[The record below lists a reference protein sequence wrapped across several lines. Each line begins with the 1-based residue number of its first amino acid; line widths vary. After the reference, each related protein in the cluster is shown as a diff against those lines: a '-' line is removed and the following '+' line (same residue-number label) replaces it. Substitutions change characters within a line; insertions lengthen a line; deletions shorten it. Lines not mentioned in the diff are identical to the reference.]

1 MIHIIHPDGRTLA
14 LDVVESLSVSNSVT
28 VAKHPVERGAP
39 VSDHAE
45 PSNESLAFACKIT
58 ETPTQDQKDG
68 QGILFGT
75 DVTKGKSG
83 PARVLA
89 AVDFLKDC
97 VGQLLD
103 IEDAGGRIAY
113 VDVLLTQYPFD
124 MQLVRSSAFTLGFDI
139 PRLVEAVDVSIPAKP
154 SVPSTLNKKKDD
166 ESGGTEEKQQSMLD
180 YGGHKVV
187 KLAGRALR
195 RLLGG

>member
-68 QGILFGT
+68 QGVFFGT

-103 IEDAGGRIAY
+103 IEDARGRIAY

-154 SVPSTLNKKKDD
+154 SVPATLVKPGDPD
-166 ESGGTEEKQQSMLD
+166 SGGTEPVVRSFLD
-180 YGGHKVV
+180 FIGHK
-187 KLAGRALR
+187 AIADGAASRAR
-195 RLLGG
+195 PVN